1 MPIAPRSLAPRR
13 PLSRRRVGR
22 VAFGI
27 AAVAAAAVATAS
39 PAHAASSN
47 GCTIS
52 PLKPTISPFL
62 NSSGQKVAIY
72 SLKISCASPRRIEVT
87 NQNAYEQDNGKVG
100 DAGGDDFL
108 GAWHWVWVWNANN
121 WTKTFSP
128 TLAVGNH
135 DTDAT
140 VELFH
145 NARFRVCTTDAGI
158 CGPWVQSEN
167 SPVLTGVAP

>member
-1 MPIAPRSLAPRR
+1 MRIVPRSVAPRHPAA
-13 PLSRRRVGR
+13 RRRIGR
-22 VAFGI
+22 LAAGI
-27 AAVAAAAVATAS
+27 AVVAAAALVGAA

-47 GCTIS
+47 GCTVT

-62 NSSGQKVAIY
+62 NASGQKVAVY
-72 SLKISCASPRRIEVT
+72 SLKIACASPRRIEVT

-100 DAGGDDFL
+100 DAGGDDAL
-108 GAWHWVWVWNANN
+108 GAWHWVWVWNADN

-128 TLAVGNH
+128 TLPVRDW

-158 CGPWVQSEN
+158 CGPWVQTGN
-167 SPVLTGVAP
+167 SPVLTGVTP